1 MYEIIEPNTNLSVDE
16 IQKGMFWWILDWLG
30 RAIERFRTV
39 SNEFNEK
46 WLQFERNHTHRLQ
59 HQFYF
64 TTSTAFELS
73 SRKQK
78 QIYFIFTL
86 FSRLLLPL
94 LHKNRRRWRTR
105 WCRRWQTKKV
115 NKAMIWEI
123 EWTKKRKNERKKER
137 NVSVL
142 TQPFRKHLL
151 QCMLIACSVAQL
163 RMFDHELSPHL
174 D

>member
-1 MYEIIEPNTNLSVDE
+1 MRFKRGCFDGFWIGKEGQLSDLGQFPMNSMKNDCNLKETTHTDYSTN
-16 IQKGMFWWILDWLG
+16 
-30 RAIERFRTV
+30 
-39 SNEFNEK
+39 
-46 WLQFERNHTHRLQ
+46 
-59 HQFYF
+59 F

-123 EWTKKRKNERKKER
+123 EWTKKRKNERKNER